1 MNGYGDDLDALVEML
16 ESDESDESDL
26 MTERTV
32 RRRPPRT
39 AGGRNLYTPR
49 PTSNNVTQAQ
59 LASALAKVGEQ
70 IRTNSTAISALG
82 GRVDAVSAQQT
93 KQTAALRKEIS
104 DRRKQDVTQGRDVR
118 QKIEM
123 LTLLPLLLRPPSK
136 EIRVHTSDDD
146 DDGFKEET
154 VKVLVE
160 SDNTLNALLP
170 LLLVGGLGG
179 GGGLGGS
186 GSDGGGSDN
195 SMMPL
200 LLILALGGGL
210 SGNKK

>member
-1 MNGYGDDLDALVEML
+1 ML

-32 RRRPPRT
+32 RRRPTRT

-70 IRTNSTAISALG
+70 IRTNSTAISTLG
-82 GRVDAVSAQQT
+82 GRVDAVSAQQA

-104 DRRKQDVTQGRDVR
+104 DRRKQDTAQNRDVR
-118 QKIEM
+118 QKLEL
-123 LTLLPLLLRPPSK
+123 LTLLPLLLRAPSK
-136 EIRVHTSDDD
+136 EIKIHSHDDSEN
-146 DDGFKEET
+146 GPKEET

-170 LLLVGGLGG
+170 LLLI
-179 GGGLGGS
+179 GGLGGS
-186 GSDGGGSDN
+186 GGMGGAGGEGGSDN
-195 SMMPL
+195 SMMML
-200 LLILALGGGL
+200 LLVLAISGGL